1 MNKPVYLGLSISQ
14 VSKTVMYDL
23 WFDYVK
29 PKNGEKAKLSY
40 MDTDSFKVYIKTE
53 KICVDITKD
62 VEIRFH
68 TSKYELDRPL
78 PKENRKTVIGL
89 MKNELSGKTM
99 AEFSALRPKTY
110 SYLTDDNNENKKLK
124 WTEKC
129 IIKRKL
135 KFEDHKQC
143 LEANQL
149 ENEISKLEQINLI

>member
-1 MNKPVYLGLSISQ
+1 MNKPFCLGLSISE

-23 WFDYVK
+23 WFDYAK
-29 PKNGEKAKLSY
+29 PKYGEKAKLSY
-40 MDTDSFKVYIKTE
+40 IDTGSFKVYIKTE

-78 PKENRKTVIGL
+78 SKENRKNVIGL

-110 SYLTDDNNENKKLK
+110 SYLTDDNNENK
-124 WTEKC
+124 
-129 IIKRKL
+129 
-135 KFEDHKQC
+135 
-143 LEANQL
+143 N
-149 ENEISKLEQINLI
+149 

>member
-1 MNKPVYLGLSISQ
+1 MNKPFCLGLSISE

-29 PKNGEKAKLSY
+29 PKYGEKAKLSY
-40 MDTDSFKVYIKTE
+40 IDTGSFKVYIKTE

-78 PKENRKTVIGL
+78 SKENRKNVIGL

-110 SYLTDDNNENKKLK
+110 SYLTDDNNENK
-124 WTEKC
+124 
-129 IIKRKL
+129 
-135 KFEDHKQC
+135 
-143 LEANQL
+143 N
-149 ENEISKLEQINLI
+149 